1 MNANKSKII
10 GNRPR
15 HKPIVWVS
23 DVLIEWTNKIIIAR
37 PRKIAAM
44 MVHAAIPFVDGKKS
58 HEQDGR
64 GSVDK
69 QSLILQLLLAG
80 NRLGKHVS
88 CL

>member
-1 MNANKSKII
+1 
-10 GNRPR
+10 
-15 HKPIVWVS
+15 
-23 DVLIEWTNKIIIAR
+23 
-37 PRKIAAM
+37 M